1 MWNKL
6 KEGQAFYAP
15 NCNKPFYFMFK
26 YGKRVAYWNSRGE
39 KIIANESAF
48 IPSLRK
54 NT

>member
-48 IPSLRK
+48 IPSLIK